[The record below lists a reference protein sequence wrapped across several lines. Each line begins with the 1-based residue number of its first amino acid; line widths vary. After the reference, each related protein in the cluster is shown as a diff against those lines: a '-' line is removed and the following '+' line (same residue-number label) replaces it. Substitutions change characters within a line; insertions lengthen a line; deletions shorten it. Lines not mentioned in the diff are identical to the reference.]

1 MTGAILVLNAGS
13 SSLKFT
19 LYASSAGGPRRLLRG
34 QIERLTTVPAFVAH
48 DAQDRV
54 VRRRDWPD
62 QILRHPSIAFPLS
75 PAQPPKSR
83 AFLAPS
89 WPARTAWSTP

>member
-13 SSLKFT
+13 SSLKFS

-34 QIERLTTVPAFVAH
+34 QIEGLTTAPAFVAH

-54 VRRRDWPD
+54 VHRRDWPD
-62 QILRHPSIAFPLS
+62 RDALGYAGAVAHVLDFVQQQHG
-75 PAQPPKSR
+75 Q
-83 AFLAPS
+83 
-89 WPARTAWSTP
+89 